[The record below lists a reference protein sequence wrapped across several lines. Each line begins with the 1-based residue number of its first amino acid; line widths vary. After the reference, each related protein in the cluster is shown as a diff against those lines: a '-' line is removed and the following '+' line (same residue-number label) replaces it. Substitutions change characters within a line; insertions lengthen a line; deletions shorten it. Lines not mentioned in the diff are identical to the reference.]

1 MNDHYLLSVSL
12 SMEKNDQRKEGKKKR
27 RMRDMSKDNRK
38 KVQNSSNSILKLY
51 KERMRIP
58 RAVKKDN

>member
-38 KVQNSSNSILKLY
+38 KV
-51 KERMRIP
+51 
-58 RAVKKDN
+58 